1 MALGKFSDCG
11 PGDSQPASAASAR
24 WTWQEVCADRLG
36 KLGIPVVAG
45 LCFGHVR
52 DKATLPLG
60 VMAELDGDAGTLTLL
75 EPAVR

>member
-1 MALGKFSDCG
+1 MPTSRRTFLE
-11 PGDSQPASAASAR
+11 
-24 WTWQEVCADRLG
+24 EVSFG
-36 KLGIPVVAG
+36 VPVVAN
-45 LCFGHVR
+45 LVFGHVT